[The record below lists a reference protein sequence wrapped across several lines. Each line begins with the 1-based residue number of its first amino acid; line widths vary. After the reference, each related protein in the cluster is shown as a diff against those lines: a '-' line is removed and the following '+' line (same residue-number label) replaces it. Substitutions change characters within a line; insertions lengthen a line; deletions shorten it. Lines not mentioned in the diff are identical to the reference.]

1 VSVPHPQDG
10 TCDGA
15 LEDTYS
21 IARAPDARQNLI
33 LEKENLCESIKLFKV
48 HCPQIAGF
56 CAPGQFLVVRGDER
70 GERVPLTIADFDP
83 REGWLIIVVQVVGV
97 ASQRLDEYEPGD
109 RFRDV
114 VGPLGHPSRIENF
127 GTVACIGG
135 GLGIAPV
142 YPIQRALKQAG
153 NHVISIIGAR
163 SKDLIFWED
172 RMRACCDELLV
183 VTDDGTYGEKGFVT
197 TALERLIK
205 AGRRID
211 RAIAIG
217 PAVMMRAVCRT
228 TEPAG
233 IETIVSLNSI
243 MVDATGMCGG
253 CRVSVGG
260 ETKFTCVDG
269 PEFDG
274 HQVDFNL
281 LFSRLAT
288 YEKHEDA
295 ARETFVPR
303 PLECRLPESGPGKA
317 AGVTPVAPDVE
328 KADRRAPMPVQ
339 DPYKRRHNFEEVAL
353 GYSAEQAR
361 AEAKRCIQCKK
372 PLCIGGCPVRID
384 IPGFIQLIQDGE
396 FLAAAHK
403 LKEANNLPAIC
414 GRVCPQETQ
423 CEEVCVLGK
432 KGEPIAIG
440 RLERFAADVEAQA
453 GEMRVPDR
461 PAPTGKRVAVIGAG
475 PAGLTAG
482 ADLALMGHQVTIF
495 ESLHSPG
502 GVLLYGIPEFRL
514 PKEIVQRE
522 CDFLTKLGVEF
533 RTNMPIGQVSS
544 VPDLLAQ
551 GFDAVFIATGA
562 GLPWFL
568 GIPGENLKGVYSSNE
583 FLTRVNLMKA
593 YRFPEYDTP
602 VLVGRRVAVVGGG
615 NVAMDSARS
624 ALRLGAD
631 EVTIVYR
638 RTRKE
643 MPARDEEIEHALEE
657 GIVFNELTNPIRVIG
672 SDDGWI
678 TALECIKMELGEPD
692 DSGRRRPVPIEG
704 SEHIIEV
711 DQFIVAIGQGPNPLL
726 TRNWPD
732 LALDRR
738 GNIIADE
745 DLATNV
751 PGVFAGGDIVTGAAT
766 VIEAMGAGKGAA
778 QSIDR
783 YLRPETRQTRAGES
797 QESGGS

>member
-1 VSVPHPQDG
+1 MSASHLHEG
-10 TCDGA
+10 TCDDVP
-15 LEDTYS
+15 ESTYS
-21 IARAPDARQNLI
+21 IVDVPGDRQNVI
-33 LEKENLCESIKLFKV
+33 LEKEDLCESIKLFKV
-48 HCPQIAGF
+48 HCPQIAGY
-56 CAPGQFLVVRGDER
+56 CRPGQFVVVRCDER
-70 GERVPLTIADFDP
+70 GERVPLTIADFDS
-83 REGWLIIVVQVVGV
+83 REGWIVMVVQVVGV
-97 ASQRLDEYEPGD
+97 ASQHMDNYDVGD
-109 RFRDV
+109 RFRDI
-114 VGPLGHPSRIENF
+114 VGPLGHSSQIESF

-135 GLGIAPV
+135 GLGIAPI

-153 NHVISIIGAR
+153 NHVISIMGAR
-163 SKDLIFWED
+163 SKDLVFWED
-172 RMRACCDELLV
+172 RMRACCDELLIM
-183 VTDDGTYGEKGFVT
+183 TDDGTYGEKGFVT
-197 TALERLIK
+197 TALDRLAK
-205 AGRRID
+205 EGRRID
-211 RAIAIG
+211 RAIAVG
-217 PAVMMRAVCRT
+217 PPVMMRAVCRT
-228 TEPAG
+228 TEGAG

-243 MVDATGMCGG
+243 MVDGTGMCGG
-253 CRVSVGG
+253 CRVEIGG

-274 HQVDFNL
+274 HRVDFNL

-288 YEKHEDA
+288 YEKHEGA
-295 ARETFVPR
+295 AREKYVSR
-303 PLECRLPESGPGKA
+303 PLECRLPERPPEKAPGVA
-317 AGVTPVAPDVE
+317 PVAPDVE

-353 GYSAEQAR
+353 GYTAEQAR
-361 AEAKRCIQCKK
+361 AEAQRCLQCKK
-372 PLCIGGCPVRID
+372 PVCVDGCPVKID
-384 IPGFIQLIQDGE
+384 IPGFIQLIQDGD

-423 CEEVCVLGK
+423 CEEECILGK

-440 RLERFAADVEAQA
+440 RLERFAADVEAEA
-453 GEMRVPDR
+453 GQMRVPDK
-461 PAPTGKRVAVIGAG
+461 PEPTGKRVAVIGAG

-482 ADLALMGHQVTIF
+482 ADLALAGNQVTIF
-495 ESLHSPG
+495 ESLHAPG
-502 GVLLYGIPEFRL
+502 GVLVYGIPEFRL
-514 PKEIVQRE
+514 PKSIVQRE
-522 CDFLTKLGVEF
+522 CDFLGELGVEF

-544 VPDLLAQ
+544 VPDLLEQ

-593 YRFPEYDTP
+593 YKFPEYDTP

-624 ALRLGAD
+624 AQRLGAE

-657 GIVFNELTNPIRVIG
+657 GIIFNELTNPIRVIG
-672 SDDGWI
+672 GDDDWVTG
-678 TALECIKMELGEPD
+678 LECIKMELGEPD
-692 DSGRRRPVPIEG
+692 ASGRRRPVPIGG
-704 SEHIIEV
+704 SEHVVEV

-732 LALDRR
+732 LALTKR
-738 GNIIADE
+738 GNIVADE
-745 DLATNV
+745 GLATNV

-766 VIEAMGAGKGAA
+766 VIEAMGAGKRAA
-778 QSIDR
+778 ESIDR
-783 YLRPETRQTRAGES
+783 YLRGEA
-797 QESGGS
+797 EGR